1 VTGIPAPRPVVG
13 LLDRRAWF
21 LIAQFAA
28 KDFKIRY
35 SHAVL
40 GYVWSVLNPLLFSV
54 IYYVVF
60 TRFMEFQVI
69 GYAGYLLLGM
79 MLWNFFADGS
89 SHGSTALLARAG
101 IVTKIPLPRQLI
113 VYAAVLNAFIT
124 FAINLVVLGVLLW
137 ILGMRLHWPAV
148 TFVIAIVDIV
158 LLTLGMS
165 LMLAP
170 LHVRFRDVGHLWGVM
185 LQLGFWFT
193 PVIYQDTMVP
203 ERWRWFIDYNP
214 MARILAHSREA
225 LIWGTWTSLPMILTT
240 TAFAALVMVAGTLV
254 FRRFEARLVEYY

>member
-1 VTGIPAPRPVVG
+1 MTRAPAPRPELG
-13 LLDRRAWF
+13 LFDRRAWF
-21 LIAQFAA
+21 LIVQFAA

-54 IYYVVF
+54 IYYIVF
-60 TRFMEFQVI
+60 TRFVRFEVI

-79 MLWNFFADGS
+79 VLWNFFAEGS
-89 SHGSTALLARAG
+89 AHGASSLLARAG
-101 IVTKIPLPRQLI
+101 IVTKIPMPRQLI

-124 FAINLVVLGVLLW
+124 FSINLVVLGVVLW
-137 ILGMRLHWPAV
+137 IIGMRLHWPAI
-148 TFVIAIVDIV
+148 TFPLAIVDIV
-158 LLTLGMS
+158 LLTLGLS

-170 LHVRFRDVGHLWGVM
+170 LQVRFRDVGHMWGVA
-185 LQLGFWFT
+185 LQLGFWLT
-193 PVIYQDTMVP
+193 PVIYQDTIVP

-214 MARILAHSREA
+214 MARIISHGREA
-225 LIWGTWTSLPMILTT
+225 LIWGTWTSVEMLAITTVFASAVMI
-240 TAFAALVMVAGTLV
+240 AGTLV